1 MSPSGRFSAYLYGR
15 CAFLWS
21 RRTNIM
27 VRLSGMMEFI
37 SSVESCRIKAKGA
50 FDMSLSENMAAFF
63 RAFMDRNHKS
73 LARIQEDLDI
83 SRNSLYAYSR
93 GEGNPTIST
102 VEYIAKKL
110 NVDPAS
116 IMLGVYDPDG
126 EEISMGLLRTVRGV
140 AELSEED
147 RRQFTELFMEM
158 VRLWDK
164 K

>member
-1 MSPSGRFSAYLYGR
+1 
-15 CAFLWS
+15 
-21 RRTNIM
+21 
-27 VRLSGMMEFI
+27 
-37 SSVESCRIKAKGA
+37 
-50 FDMSLSENMAAFF
+50 MSLSENMAAFF